1 MLLLISLLSMNLHKQ
16 GKVWGTTQPL
26 FNKNNVEIHRIET
39 NKGGYCSKHK
49 HQYKYNCFY
58 VEKGKLKI
66 TAWKNDYNLVDIT
79 ILSTGEATTVP
90 PGEHHVFEALEDSV
104 CYEIYWVEISE
115 SDIIRE
121 DHVGTS
127 QSSQLPERIYPL

>member
-1 MLLLISLLSMNLHKQ
+1 MNLHKQ

-39 NKGGYCSKHK
+39 DKGGYCSKHK

-90 PGEHHVFEALEDSV
+90 PGEYHVFEALEDSV

-121 DHVGTS
+121 DHGGTS
-127 QSSQLPERIYPL
+127 QSSQLPERVYPL